1 MRGRDNGASL
11 DGLMSGLVLMG
22 TTLPNIACEAWEAGL
37 SATRAGKR
45 ERPFDTAR
53 AHMCWACARSV
64 WTRNP
69 LRNPQV
75 GFEYFYS

>member
-22 TTLPNIACEAWEAGL
+22 TTLPNIVCEAWQAGL
-37 SATRAGKR
+37 SATRA
-45 ERPFDTAR
+45 R
-53 AHMCWACARSV
+53 ANLVTLRVRMCAGHAHAPSV
-64 WTRNP
+64 RAP